1 MIDGKT
7 VVCGL
12 IGDPVDHTLSPF
24 IHNTL
29 AQETGRNLVYVPFS
43 VKAEQVEDA
52 VRGAWALSIRGLNVT
67 VPHKSAVIPY
77 LSSVEREAALIGAV
91 NTLVPEEGGYRG
103 YNTDLTGLGRALAS
117 DGVKLSGE
125 RVILLG
131 AGGAARAAAFLC
143 ALRGAQEV
151 WLLNRTLSRA
161 QELADEVNRA
171 AARACVKP
179 LALSDWRQI
188 PEGRYLAIQGTKVGL
203 APDSDRAPIE
213 EEGFYRLI
221 HTGCDLVY
229 RPARTKFMRLVEE
242 AGGRAYNGLKML
254 LYQGI
259 EAYELWTGVSVPES
273 QAEICYARMK
283 KELFQDE

>member
-12 IGDPVDHTLSPF
+12 IGDPVEHTLSPV

-29 AQETGRNLVYVPFS
+29 AQETGRNLVYVPFP
-43 VKAEQVEDA
+43 VKAERVGDA
-52 VRGAWALSIRGLNVT
+52 VRGARALSIRGLNAT

-77 LSSVEREAALIGAV
+77 LSGVEREAALIGAV
-91 NTLVPEEGGYRG
+91 NTLVLEEEGYRG
-103 YNTDLTGLGRALAS
+103 YNTDLSGLGRALAS

-143 ALRGAQEV
+143 ALRGAEEV
-151 WLLNRTLSRA
+151 WILNRTLSRA
-161 QELADEVNRA
+161 EELSEEVNRA
-171 AARACVKP
+171 AGRSCARP
-179 LALSDWRQI
+179 LALSDWKRI

-203 APDSDRAPIE
+203 SPDVEHAPIE

-242 AGGRAYNGLKML
+242 AGGRAFNGLKML

-259 EAYELWTGVSVPES
+259 EAYELWTGVSVTES
-273 QAEICYARMK
+273 QAGICYERMK

>member
-12 IGDPVDHTLSPF
+12 IGDPVEHTLSPV

-29 AQETGRNLVYVPFS
+29 AQETGRNLVYVPFP
-43 VKAEQVEDA
+43 VKAERVGDA
-52 VRGAWALSIRGLNVT
+52 VRGARALSIRGLNAT

-77 LSSVEREAALIGAV
+77 LSGVEREAALIGAV

-103 YNTDLTGLGRALAS
+103 YNTDLSGLGRALAS

-143 ALRGAQEV
+143 ALRGAAGGMASEPHAV
-151 WLLNRTLSRA
+151 PGGGAGGGGKPGRGA
-161 QELADEVNRA
+161 QP
-171 AARACVKP
+171 ARRP
-179 LALSDWRQI
+179 LALSDWRRI

-203 APDSDRAPIE
+203 APDVSTALPLRRKAS
-213 EEGFYRLI
+213 
-221 HTGCDLVY
+221 TG
-229 RPARTKFMRLVEE
+229 
-242 AGGRAYNGLKML
+242 
-254 LYQGI
+254 
-259 EAYELWTGVSVPES
+259 
-273 QAEICYARMK
+273 
-283 KELFQDE
+283 

>member
-12 IGDPVDHTLSPF
+12 IGDPVEHTLSPV

-29 AQETGRNLVYVPFS
+29 AQETGRNLVYVPFP
-43 VKAEQVEDA
+43 VKAEQVGDA
-52 VRGAWALSIRGLNVT
+52 VRGARALSIRGLNVT

-91 NTLVPEEGGYRG
+91 NTLVPEDGGYRG

-143 ALRGAQEV
+143 VLRGAREV
-151 WLLNRTLSRA
+151 WILNRTLSRA

-171 AARACVKP
+171 AEHACVKP
-179 LALSDWRQI
+179 LALSDWKQI

-203 APDSDRAPIE
+203 APDVEHAPIE

-242 AGGRAYNGLKML
+242 AGGRVFNGLKML

-259 EAYELWTGVSVPES
+259 EAYELWTGISVTES
-273 QAEICYARMK
+273 QAEICYKRMK
-283 KELFQDE
+283 KELFQNE